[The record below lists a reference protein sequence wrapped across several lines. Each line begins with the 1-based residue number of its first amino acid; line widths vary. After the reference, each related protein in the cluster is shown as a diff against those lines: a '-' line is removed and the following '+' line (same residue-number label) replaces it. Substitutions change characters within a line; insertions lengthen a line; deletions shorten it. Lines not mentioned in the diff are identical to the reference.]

1 MSANLKKYT
10 SRFLVVF
17 VIALLLVF
25 AINEGA
31 FHLIRD
37 EADRAPQTVELVIP
51 AGTAESIARGEET
64 PSIPDEMVFV
74 VGDTLLIANQDDSDH
89 QLGPVWVPPGS
100 RASLVLDEV
109 NNFAYSCSFQPSRY
123 LGLDVR
129 SGTTIWSRVTAL
141 LLAGP
146 PTAMFLFIY
155 SLLVFPLDKKT
166 NTLPNAKPIQ
176 DL

>member
-1 MSANLKKYT
+1 MNANLKKYT
-10 SRFLVVF
+10 SRFMIVF
-17 VIALLLVF
+17 IIALVLVF

-31 FHLIRD
+31 YRLIRD
-37 EADRAPQTVELVIP
+37 EADRAPQIVELVIP
-51 AGTAESIARGEET
+51 AGTAERIAKGEET

-74 VGDTLLIANQDDSDH
+74 VGDTLLITNQDDRDH

-129 SGTTIWSRVTAL
+129 TGTTIGSRVTAL
-141 LLAGP
+141 MLAGP

-155 SLLVFPLDKKT
+155 SLLLFPLDKQESS
-166 NTLPNAKPIQ
+166 ASMKP
-176 DL
+176 